1 MQPICPLQNSTTEG
15 KPGALPAVEDYSPQA
30 FPQGDEDTVQT
41 DGSKLNGHARA
52 PTRHRP
58 VRFGLP
64 CARCKAYYASD
75 LPACPMC
82 KCAERVSAEKVET
95 ESTNISKKPSADVLR
110 GALRPPI
117 QLASHRDEDGNR
129 FHRWESRLLLCA
141 DTEEI
146 NAGVTSLCILDEN
159 HNAQSEYASICLS
172 CYEQLREKLARA
184 EAALFIDLGEAAQ
197 IVYRAVWSDPSPSE
211 PSRAYQSAARAL
223 LNELCHRAGIASSCG
238 VTPSGSA

>member
-1 MQPICPLQNSTTEG
+1 MQPIPPLQNITTEG
-15 KPGALPAVEDYSPQA
+15 RPGVLPATEDYSPQA
-30 FPQGDEDTVQT
+30 FRLGDEDTVQT
-41 DGSKLNGHARA
+41 DGSKLSGHARA

-64 CARCKAYYASD
+64 CASCKAYYASD
-75 LPACPMC
+75 LTACPMC
-82 KCAERVSAEKVET
+82 KCAERVPAEKVET
-95 ESTNISKKPSADVLR
+95 EATNISKKASAGVLC

-117 QLASHRDEDGNR
+117 QLALHCDEDRSR
-129 FHRWESRLLLCA
+129 FRRWESRLLLCA
-141 DTEEI
+141 HTEEI

-172 CYEQLREKLARA
+172 CYERLREKLART

-197 IVYRAVWSDPSPSE
+197 IVYRAVWADPSPSE

-223 LNELCHRAGIASSCG
+223 LNELCHRAGTVRPPAA
-238 VTPSGSA
+238 V